1 MTSLLPGL
9 LMLGVMFAVGIGLSI
24 TLMRV
29 RRTRRE
35 FERHVRLVAGAAG
48 KGPAIGSAEQTELR
62 EAGWQMVLGRHAR
75 AVFAV
80 HLPHDWGMTA
90 GVLTLVLGGVGGAGI
105 TWLALHATLG
115 WSIWIAMPL
124 TVLAFFMTPR
134 AILKRQQSAAE
145 SRFTEAFP
153 DTIDMV
159 IRMLRAGLPVT
170 AAVRAV
176 GEEAVPPVNALF
188 TNLADKMAIGISFED
203 ALSEASRRIGLPD
216 FAFFAVAISLQ
227 RSTGGNLAAT
237 LDILSDLMRKRRA
250 TRLKAQATTG
260 EVRMSA
266 YVLGGIPFFIIG
278 GLLIMTPAYLRPLV
292 EDPRGRVIIAIA
304 TTSML
309 IGFAIIRQM
318 MRGVTN
324 AT

>member
-1 MTSLLPGL
+1 MTLLLPGL
-9 LMLGVMFAVGIGLSI
+9 LMVGVMIAIGIGLSI
-24 TLMRV
+24 TLVRV
-29 RRTRRE
+29 RRTRLE
-35 FERHVRLVAGAAG
+35 FQRHLGLVAGTGG
-48 KGPAIGSAEQTELR
+48 KGPAIGAAEQTQLR
-62 EAGWQMVLGRHAR
+62 EAGWKMVLGRHAR

-80 HLPHDWGMTA
+80 RLSHDWGMTA
-90 GVLTLVLGGVGGAGI
+90 GALTLILGGTGAAGL
-105 TWLALHATLG
+105 TWLALHSALN
-115 WSIWIAMPL
+115 WSNWIAAPV
-124 TVLAFFMTPR
+124 TALAFFMAPR
-134 AILKRQQSAAE
+134 AILKHQQSRAD
-145 SRFTEAFP
+145 SRFMEAFP

-176 GEEAVPPVNALF
+176 GEEAVPPVNSVF

-203 ALSEASRRIGLPD
+203 ALSEAGQRIGLPD
-216 FAFFAVAISLQ
+216 FSFFAVAISLQ
-227 RSTGGNLAAT
+227 RSTGGNLAGT

-250 TRLKAQATTG
+250 TRLKAKATTG

-278 GLLIMTPAYLRPLV
+278 GLLIMTPAYLRPLL
-292 EDPRGRVIIAIA
+292 DDHRGRVIIAVA
-304 TTSML
+304 TASML